1 MARWLVTGGAGFI
14 GSNLVH
20 RLVADGETVR
30 ILDDFSTGKRANVK
44 GLPVSRARVI
54 EGDLRDPKTVN
65 RAVRGC
71 DYVLHQGAVPSVP
84 RSLKDPTTTT
94 DVNVGGTLNVLE
106 AARKAGTVRR
116 VVFASSSSVY
126 GDSPT
131 LPKVETM
138 PLQPLSPYAASKA
151 AGENY
156 ARAYSSSLGVEV
168 TVLRYF
174 NVFGPRQDPKGAYA
188 AVVPRFFAAIL
199 KGERPVIFG
208 DGQQTRDFTYI
219 DNVIEA
225 NLAAATS
232 PRGAGEVL
240 NVACGSRVTIAGLAS
255 MIADALDCS
264 TDPKLEPARSGE
276 VRHSLAD
283 VSRLESILGV
293 RPLVTLRQGIGK
305 AAEWY
310 GGPRPAGKGSAPKKK
325 GSRRSR

>member
-1 MARWLVTGGAGFI
+1 
-14 GSNLVH
+14 
-20 RLVADGETVR
+20 
-30 ILDDFSTGKRANVK
+30 
-44 GLPVSRARVI
+44 
-54 EGDLRDPKTVN
+54 
-65 RAVRGC
+65 
-71 DYVLHQGAVPSVP
+71 
-84 RSLKDPTTTT
+84 
-94 DVNVGGTLNVLE
+94 
-106 AARKAGTVRR
+106 
-116 VVFASSSSVY
+116 
-126 GDSPT
+126 
-131 LPKVETM
+131 
-138 PLQPLSPYAASKA
+138 
-151 AGENY
+151 
-156 ARAYSSSLGVEV
+156 VEV

-225 NLAAATS
+225 NLAAATN

-255 MIADALDCS
+255 MIADSLECS
-264 TDPKLEPARSGE
+264 TDPKLEPARGGE

-310 GGPRPAGKGSAPKKK
+310 GGPRRTPKQSGAKKK
-325 GSRRSR
+325 GAGRSR